1 MSEVNGLKDRVV
13 IVTGGGRGV
22 GREYCLALGA
32 AGAKVVVNDL
42 GVGLDGRG
50 ADPTVAEQVAEEVRA
65 LGGEAFASAHDV
77 SDTVQASNL
86 LAAAIGTFGDVH
98 AVINNAG
105 VVRDAMFVNT
115 GPEDWDESIRGCLRS
130 HYALSHAAARYWREQ
145 HKAGRRLNPRIV
157 NTTSG
162 AGLFGSVGQSNYSAA
177 KAAIAA
183 LTIVQATELQ
193 RYGVLA
199 NAVAPV
205 ARTRLTENLFKEMM
219 ATEDSGFDS
228 MHPGN
233 IAPITLWLCSAEN
246 TEVTGRVFEA
256 EGSTLTICM
265 NWHRGPAISGDG
277 RFTIGSAGATAIE
290 LNQSAPDLV
299 PVYA

>member
-1 MSEVNGLKDRVV
+1 MTELHGLRDRVV

-22 GREYCLALGA
+22 GREHCLALGA

-42 GVGLDGRG
+42 GVDLNGRG
-50 ADPTVAEQVAEEVRA
+50 ADPTLAQQVADEIRA
-65 LGGEAFASAHDV
+65 HGGEALASPHDV
-77 SDTVQASNL
+77 SDTAQASDL
-86 LAAAIGTFGDVH
+86 LVSTIDTFGEVH
-98 AVINNAG
+98 ALINNAG
-105 VVRDAMFVNT
+105 VIRDAMFVNT

-130 HYALSHAAARYWREQ
+130 HYALSHAVVRYWREQ
-145 HKAGRRLNPRIV
+145 HKAGRRLHPRIV

-162 AGLFGSVGQSNYSAA
+162 AGLFGSVGQANYSAS

-199 NAVAPV
+199 NAVAPI
-205 ARTRLTENLFKEMM
+205 ARTRLTEDLFKEMM
-219 ATEDSGFDS
+219 NTADSEFDM

-233 IAPITLWLCSAEN
+233 IAPVALWLCSAEN
-246 TEVTGRVFEA
+246 TDVTGRVFEV
-256 EGSTLTICM
+256 EGDTLTICM
-265 NWHRGPAISGDG
+265 NWHRGPSASGDG
-277 RFTIGSAGATAIE
+277 RFTVDAAGAAARE
-290 LNQSAPDLV
+290 LNHNAPDLV